1 MLPCGSMR
9 GRKGT
14 SEMGH
19 QETLP
24 TTDGSVTCSVSCMS
38 LSPPVCWWVP
48 LRIHKFVMRVLFLEV
63 KHLHDNR
70 STNRVGCLPAQQ
82 FCPRVFFLASKQLII
97 RRESNNSAG
106 AQQHLALN
114 TSSIHQK
121 GQSACNKQKY
131 FLTQIQAFYKLQ
143 ASFQL

>member
-9 GRKGT
+9 RRKGT

-38 LSPPVCWWVP
+38 LFPPVCWWVP
-48 LRIHKFVMRVLFLEV
+48 LQIHKFVMRVLFLEV

-70 STNRVGCLPAQQ
+70 STGKYQLIEWAACLPSSFAPEFSSWPPNSSLSEGRATTQQ
-82 FCPRVFFLASKQLII
+82 VRSNILLSTPPAYIRWGNQLAISRNI
-97 RRESNNSAG
+97 S
-106 AQQHLALN
+106 
-114 TSSIHQK
+114 
-121 GQSACNKQKY
+121 
-131 FLTQIQAFYKLQ
+131 
-143 ASFQL
+143 